1 MTAVGLTSIFTSS
14 SNTTEEKNT
23 TGDNL
28 RKTLAGLTLW
38 TVGNML
44 WIVVYAVSRVD
55 TGSSHVNNMGIILGV
70 IGYAALLGVA
80 ALAVGALLGFLFGI
94 PRTIQSED
102 KSTDEYRQV
111 VNTNLE
117 QISDWLT
124 KILVG
129 VGLTQLNN
137 LPLKIWALADKLK
150 SGLNDNQAITTCVI
164 LNFLVCGFF
173 AGYLLTRLFLAAAFN
188 TADRNELLLAKADR
202 VSQQFT
208 AAGQYKKAIEALEFG
223 LQKITEATPTTQKR
237 DIYERLTYNYLY
249 QDPPRG
255 FTKAIDLGEKYVA
268 EEPATPS
275 AKIWANLALA
285 YGQQYRWESEH
296 DKRESVLNTARDQA
310 LDAIKESVKLE
321 PRMRSLFRMV
331 WDPGDPTKISTEEN
345 DLEVFYKDRAFADI
359 LSDDR
364 THAP

>member
-1 MTAVGLTSIFTSS
+1 MTSPKRTSIFSNS
-14 SNTTEEKNT
+14 SNATE
-23 TGDNL
+23 GNL
-28 RKTLAGLTLW
+28 RKTVAGLALW
-38 TVGNML
+38 TLCNML
-44 WIVVYAVSRVD
+44 WMLIYALSRVEVGRWYVHNAG
-55 TGSSHVNNMGIILGV
+55 TALEVF
-70 IGYAALLGVA
+70 GYAALLGVA
-80 ALAVGALLGFLFGI
+80 ALAVGGLLGFLFGI

-102 KSTDEYRQV
+102 KPTDEFRQI

-137 LPLKIWALADKLK
+137 IPLKIWALADKLK

-173 AGYLLTRLFLAAAFN
+173 AGYLLTRLFLAGAF
-188 TADRNELLLAKADR
+188 TEAERTEVLLAKADL

-208 AAGQYKKAIEALEFG
+208 AAGQYKEAIETLEAG
-223 LQKITEATPTTQKR
+223 LQEITDNTPKTQKR

-249 QDPPRG
+249 QDPPDG
-255 FTKAIDLGEKYVA
+255 FTKAIDLGKKYVA

-285 YGQQYRWESEH
+285 YGQQYRWES
-296 DKRESVLNTARDQA
+296 KLSNREELLKTARSQA
-310 LDAIKESVKLE
+310 LAAIQESVKLE
-321 PRMRSLFRMV
+321 PRMKSLFQMV
-331 WDPGDPTKISTEEN
+331 WDPEDPTKISTAEN
-345 DLEVFYKDRAFADI
+345 DLEVFYKDKDFQDI
-359 LSDDR
+359 LKSN
-364 THAP
+364 T